1 VLIVVSWFN
10 VVVILIMDDLNFLER
25 DQYFLGCDRQCAMFR
40 KLDLPESSSLFFFNP
55 TASIR
60 VPFFWSFRIDKETI
74 CSMQYAVCSMQYAVC
89 SMQYA
94 VCSMQYAVCSMNSYV
109 QSNHFYPGSLPNS
122 TIFSKQVPL
131 LRGARTRG

>member
-94 VCSMQYAVCSMNSYV
+94 VCSMQYELVRTIEPFLSGFPTEFHHIFETSAPFARCTY
-109 QSNHFYPGSLPNS
+109 QRIGS
-122 TIFSKQVPL
+122 
-131 LRGARTRG
+131 